1 MKKTVL
7 LFLGLLLFLA
17 AEDVSAYSRGICS
30 GYGSGYTH
38 VHVSPGRRYD
48 RQSNDLIVLMML
60 SSTSTTIYCISIADR
75 EEDWDR
81 PRRDRSR
88 YSLINYD
95 RLREEGARGRGEYLT
110 ALSFYMGC
118 PATATQKF
126 AGSVQRKYSQLFLP
140 PQEFRPDTFMAK
152 LEGIISEN
160 PVLRTQCRQV
170 SSGAGRS

>member
-1 MKKTVL
+1 ML
-7 LFLGLLLFLA
+7 LGLLLFPA
-17 AEDVSAYSRGICS
+17 ADDVSAYSRSICS

-48 RQSNDLIVLMML
+48 RQSNDLIFLVML

-75 EEDWDR
+75 EEDWGR
-81 PRRDRSR
+81 SRRGRSR

-95 RLREEGARGRGEYLT
+95 RLREEGARGRGEYLS

-118 PATATQKF
+118 PSSVTDEF
-126 AGSVQRKYSQLFLP
+126 ADAMQRQYSRLFRP
-140 PQEFRPDTFMAK
+140 PQEFKPDTFMAE

-160 PVLRTQCRQV
+160 PALRAQCTQS